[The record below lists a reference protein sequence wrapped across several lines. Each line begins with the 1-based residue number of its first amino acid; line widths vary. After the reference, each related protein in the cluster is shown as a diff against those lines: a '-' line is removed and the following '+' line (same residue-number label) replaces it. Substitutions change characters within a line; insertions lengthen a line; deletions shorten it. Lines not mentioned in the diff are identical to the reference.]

1 MSSVQR
7 KHILIMSSW
16 YPTPEHPFLGN
27 FVQRQAEV
35 LATMHDVTV
44 LHTVPEE
51 NRKEIEI
58 TEKSVNGVH
67 ETFIYHPKGTHFLS
81 RRNNRLKALEK
92 GFKSIQKPDL
102 IHGHVLIPGGYL
114 FVRAKEYFKCPLVVT
129 EHASYY
135 RPERKN
141 KLSLKEKYVLQ
152 QVRRHADRIIA
163 VSDFLKKDMQD
174 LFNGNT
180 IQVIG
185 NPVDTELF
193 RPSHLKQRDFSYF
206 LHVSTL
212 DAQLKNIDGLLEAVA
227 LLVQKGYEE
236 VKLKILSDEL
246 YEEWEEKTASLEL
259 SPYVEFSGPYTH
271 EELVP
276 FFQEASAFVLFSR
289 YETFSIVL
297 AEAMSCGIPVI
308 STPVGIAAEL
318 PSTVGLLVKDN
329 DALSLAMAMEKVLND
344 IELDAMTIRKHA
356 LAFSDVTILEQLNAL
371 YQEFNG

>member
-51 NRKEIEI
+51 NRKEIES
-58 TEKSVNGVH
+58 TESKNNGVN
-67 ETFIYHPKGTHFLS
+67 EVFIYHSKGSHFLS

-92 GFKSIQKPDL
+92 GFKSIQQPDL

-163 VSDFLKKDMQD
+163 VSEFLKKDMQD

-180 IQVIG
+180 IHVIG

-193 RPSHLKQRDFSYF
+193 RPAHLKQRDFNYF

-236 VKLKILSDEL
+236 VKLKILSDEPF
-246 YEEWEEKTASLEL
+246 EQWEEKTASLGL
-259 SPYVEFSGPYTH
+259 NPYVEFSGPYTH

-344 IELDAMTIRKHA
+344 IELDVLTIRKHA
-356 LAFSDVTILEQLNAL
+356 LAFSDVTILKQLNTL
-371 YQEFNG
+371 YQELNG

>member
-51 NRKEIEI
+51 NRKEIES
-58 TEKSVNGVH
+58 TESKTNGVN
-67 ETFIYHPKGTHFLS
+67 EVFIYHPKGSHFLS

-92 GFKSIQKPDL
+92 GFKSIQQPDL

-163 VSDFLKKDMQD
+163 VSEFLKKDMQD

-193 RPSHLKQRDFSYF
+193 RPAHLKQHDFTYF

-212 DAQLKNIDGLLEAVA
+212 DKQLKNVDGLLEAVA

-236 VKLKILSDEL
+236 VKLKILSDEP
-246 YEEWEEKTASLEL
+246 YAPWVEKTEAMGL
-259 SPYVEFSGPYTH
+259 SSYVEFSGPYTH

-276 FFQEASAFVLFSR
+276 HFQEASAFVLFSH

-318 PSTVGLLVKDN
+318 PVEAGLVVKDR
-329 DALSLAMAMEKVLND
+329 DPLSLAMAMEKVLND
-344 IELDAMTIRKHA
+344 LPFDPTTVRKHA
-356 LAFSDVTILEQLNAL
+356 LDYSEQAIREQLNAL
-371 YQEFNG
+371 YTDLHG